1 MEIVFNK
8 VSFVINKNTPLE
20 KTILNNISFSIVN
33 PGVYSFIGSS
43 NSGKTAIGDLI
54 SFLHAP
60 TKGDVKIGRYKNN
73 GKYKKT
79 IKKIR
84 SQIGYVFKNPYDM
97 FFNDTVKKELSYS
110 IDEFEYKKE
119 KKEKRILE
127 ALKLVDLDSSY
138 LNKNPRELN
147 LVDAKKIALACILI
161 YNPKLIILDEITN
174 GLSVTDKNKLIRL
187 FRILKNK
194 YRKTIILLTKDT
206 SFAYQITDYVYLMSY
221 TRLVGSGKKNLLENI
236 ELLKNINL
244 EPPKIVSF
252 VNAYNKKGRDL
263 NYYSNVLDLIKGV
276 YRDVF

>member
-20 KTILNNISFSIVN
+20 KTILNNVSFSITE
-33 PGVYSFIGSS
+33 PLIYSFVGSS
-43 NSGKTAIGDLI
+43 NSGKTAIGELI
-54 SFLHAP
+54 SFLHVP

-73 GKYKKT
+73 GKNKKT
-79 IKKIR
+79 IYKLKR
-84 SQIGYVFKNPYDM
+84 QIGYVFKNPYDM
-97 FFNDTVKKELSYS
+97 FFNDTVLKEISYA
-110 IDEFEYKKE
+110 IDEFGYKKE
-119 KKEKRILE
+119 SKDKRIIE
-127 ALKLVDLDSSY
+127 ALKLVDLDESY
-138 LNKNPRELN
+138 LDKNPMELN

-174 GLSVTDKNKLIRL
+174 GLSVSDKNKLIRL
-187 FRILKNK
+187 LKQLKNK

-206 SFAYQITDYVYLMSY
+206 SFAYQITDYVFLMNY
-221 TRLVGSGKKNLLENI
+221 TRLICSGKRDILEDS
-236 ELLKNINL
+236 ELLKNNHL

-263 NYYSNVLDLIKGV
+263 NYYNNILDLIKGV